1 MKKKKTQKKQ
11 VNPTYLDYSSVMREN
26 RGYAAALM
34 NYETAWTSS

>member
-1 MKKKKTQKKQ
+1 MKKKFKNR

-34 NYETAWTSS
+34 NYETA